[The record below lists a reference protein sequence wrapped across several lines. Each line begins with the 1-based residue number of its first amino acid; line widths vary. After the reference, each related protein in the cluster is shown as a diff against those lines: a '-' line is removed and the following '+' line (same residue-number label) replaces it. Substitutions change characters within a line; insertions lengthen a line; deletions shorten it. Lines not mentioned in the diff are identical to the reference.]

1 MGRKDR
7 EEHWRHQEEMA
18 AKADKV
24 LDRASKKGSKEKTWR
39 GATAV
44 FISKMNYVVTAPVA
58 VLSL

>member
-44 FISKMNYVVTAPVA
+44 FISK
-58 VLSL
+58 